1 MSDNNWL
8 DLFNEF
14 IEPNNVIQKCCD
26 NIDIKILDGY
36 ECCINCG
43 FMNDNQH
50 FVYNTY
56 NDHSTYKYS
65 MPYFRVV
72 YFKQKLN
79 MINNVLLYKYNPK
92 ILFFIEKNKN
102 KRIKDIYKLKKI
114 MKKVGLNKYY
124 KYIYSIYFAIT
135 NIQLITIRMNEYDK
149 YIRQFKL
156 IEKAFIEKNIRHN
169 LYSYNVIIYF
179 LLKINKNEGYKKLIL
194 PLNKTKLK
202 KKVKELTDLCN
213 YSVE

>member
-1 MSDNNWL
+1 MNDNWL
-8 DLFNEF
+8 NLFNEF
-14 IEPNNVIQKCCD
+14 DNNKIITTKCCND
-26 NIDIKILDGY
+26 FDIKVIDGY

-43 FMNDNQH
+43 YMDPSRQE

-56 NDHSTYKYS
+56 NDHSTYKCS

-79 MINNVLLYKYNPK
+79 MINNVILFKYNPK
-92 ILFFIEKNKN
+92 VLFFIEKNKN

-135 NIQLITIRMNEYDK
+135 NVQLIRIRMNEYEK
-149 YIRQFKL
+149 YIKQFKM
-156 IEKAFIEKNIRHN
+156 IEKVFLEKKIRHN

>member
-1 MSDNNWL
+1 
-8 DLFNEF
+8 
-14 IEPNNVIQKCCD
+14 
-26 NIDIKILDGY
+26 
-36 ECCINCG
+36 
-43 FMNDNQH
+43 
-50 FVYNTY
+50 
-56 NDHSTYKYS
+56 
-65 MPYFRVV
+65 
-72 YFKQKLN
+72 
-79 MINNVLLYKYNPK
+79 
-92 ILFFIEKNKN
+92 
-102 KRIKDIYKLKKI
+102 

-135 NIQLITIRMNEYDK
+135 NIQLIRIRMNEYDK

-156 IEKAFIEKNIRHN
+156 IEKAFIEKKIRHN

-179 LLKINKNEGYKKLIL
+179 LLKMNKNEGYKHLIL

>member
-1 MSDNNWL
+1 MSGDWL
-8 DLFNEF
+8 KLFDEF
-14 IEPNNVIQKCCD
+14 IEPNNNTQSKCCSD
-26 NIDIKILDGY
+26 TNIKILDGY
-36 ECCINCG
+36 ECCVNCG

-56 NDHSTYKYS
+56 NDHSTYKCS

-79 MINNVLLYKYNPK
+79 MINNVVLFKYNPK

-102 KRIKDIYKLKKI
+102 KRIKNIYKLKKI

-135 NIQLITIRMNEYDK
+135 DIQLIRIRMNEYDK
-149 YIRQFKL
+149 YIRQFKM
-156 IEKAFIEKNIRHN
+156 IEKAFIEKKIRHN

-179 LLKINKNEGYKKLIL
+179 LLKINKNEGYKHLIL

>member
-1 MSDNNWL
+1 MESNWL
-8 DLFNEF
+8 DLFNENK
-14 IEPNNVIQKCCD
+14 PKVIQSCCSNMD
-26 NIDIKILDGY
+26 LKIIDGY
-36 ECCINCG
+36 QCCTNCG
-43 FMNDNQH
+43 SLDSDNPH
-50 FVYNTY
+50 LVYNTY
-56 NDHSTYKYS
+56 NDHSTYKCS

-79 MINNVLLYKYNPK
+79 MINNVLLYKLNPK
-92 ILFFIEKNKN
+92 IIYFIEKNKN
-102 KRIKDIYKLKKI
+102 KKIKNINRLRKI

-124 KYIYSIYFAIT
+124 KYIYSIYYAIT
-135 NIQLITIRMNEYDK
+135 NIQLIRISLNEYENYVK
-149 YIRQFKL
+149 QFKK

-179 LLKINKNEGYKKLIL
+179 LLKINKNDGYKHLIL

>member
-1 MSDNNWL
+1 
-8 DLFNEF
+8 
-14 IEPNNVIQKCCD
+14 
-26 NIDIKILDGY
+26 
-36 ECCINCG
+36 
-43 FMNDNQH
+43 
-50 FVYNTY
+50 
-56 NDHSTYKYS
+56 

-79 MINNVLLYKYNPK
+79 MINNVLLYKLNPK
-92 ILFFIEKNKN
+92 VIFFIEKNKN
-102 KRIKDIYKLKKI
+102 KKIKDIYKLKKI

-135 NIQLITIRMNEYDK
+135 NVQLIRISMNEYDK
-149 YIRQFKL
+149 YIKQFKM
-156 IEKAFIEKNIRHN
+156 IEKVFLEKKIRHN

-179 LLKINKNEGYKKLIL
+179 LLKINKNDGYKKLIL

>member
-1 MSDNNWL
+1 M
-8 DLFNEF
+8 DL
-14 IEPNNVIQKCCD
+14 
-26 NIDIKILDGY
+26 KIIDGY
-36 ECCINCG
+36 QCCTNCG
-43 FMNDNQH
+43 NLDSETPH
-50 FVYNTY
+50 LVYNTY
-56 NDHSTYKYS
+56 NDHSTYKCS

-79 MINNVLLYKYNPK
+79 MINNVLLYKLNPK
-92 ILFFIEKNKN
+92 IIYFIEKNKN
-102 KRIKDIYKLKKI
+102 KNIKSITRLKKT

-124 KYIYSIYFAIT
+124 KYIYSIYYAIT
-135 NIQLITIRMNEYDK
+135 NIQLIRISLNEYEK
-149 YIRQFKL
+149 YVKQFKQ
-156 IEKAFIEKNIRHN
+156 IEKAFIERKIRHN

-179 LLKINKNEGYKKLIL
+179 LLKINKNDGYKHLIL

>member
-1 MSDNNWL
+1 MDLKIIDGYQCCVNCGNLDSDNPHL
-8 DLFNEF
+8 
-14 IEPNNVIQKCCD
+14 
-26 NIDIKILDGY
+26 
-36 ECCINCG
+36 
-43 FMNDNQH
+43 
-50 FVYNTY
+50 VYNTY
-56 NDHSTYKYS
+56 NDHSTYKCS

-79 MINNVLLYKYNPK
+79 MINNVLLYKLNPK
-92 ILFFIEKNKN
+92 IIFFIEKNKN
-102 KRIKDIYKLKKI
+102 KKIKNINRLRKI

-124 KYIYSIYFAIT
+124 KYIYSIYYAIT
-135 NIQLITIRMNEYDK
+135 NTQLIRISLNEYDK
-149 YIRQFKL
+149 YVKQFKK

-179 LLKINKNEGYKKLIL
+179 LLKINKNDGYKHLIL

>member
-1 MSDNNWL
+1 MDSNWL
-8 DLFNEF
+8 DLFNDNDK
-14 IEPNNVIQKCCD
+14 PKVKQSCCSNMDLKVI
-26 NIDIKILDGY
+26 DGY
-36 ECCINCG
+36 ECCTNCG
-43 FMNDNQH
+43 MLDSDNPH
-50 FVYNTY
+50 LVYNTY
-56 NDHSTYKYS
+56 NDHSVYKCS

-79 MINNVLLYKYNPK
+79 MINNVLLYKLNPK
-92 ILFFIEKNKN
+92 IIYFIEKNKN
-102 KRIKDIYKLKKI
+102 KNIKSITRLKKT

-124 KYIYSIYFAIT
+124 KYIYSIYYAIT
-135 NIQLITIRMNEYDK
+135 NIQLIRISLNEYEK
-149 YIRQFKL
+149 YVKQFKK
-156 IEKAFIEKNIRHN
+156 IEKVFIERNIRHN

-179 LLKINKNEGYKKLIL
+179 LLKINKNDGYKHLIL